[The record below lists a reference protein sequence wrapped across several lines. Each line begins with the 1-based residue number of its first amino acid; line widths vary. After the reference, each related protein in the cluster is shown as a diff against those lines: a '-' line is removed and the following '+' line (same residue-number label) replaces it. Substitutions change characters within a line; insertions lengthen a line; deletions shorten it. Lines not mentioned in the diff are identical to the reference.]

1 MKLFLIKTP
10 RDIYATNADYEN
22 EALDKFNEEYPLY
35 KVDAIKEIPV
45 ESLVKMQDNDDII
58 FFGK

>member
-10 RDIYATNADYEN
+10 RDIYATNANHEN

-35 KVDAIKEIPV
+35 KVEGIKEIPV